1 MTVLEKIVQQNALNK
16 TGKVDYNR
24 EGVKDGK
31 GFLPCSEKFVDNF
44 ILRVLVADYLTENKK
59 YVEVGAMNRTIRSLL
74 DRSGLEK
81 YKVKAIVFA
90 RLKES
95 VSIKMLE
102 NMPYRNEEKEILDT
116 VYYYQEYKIACAD
129 LEYQKV
135 LDFIRKQE
143 YNDCGLFLKDVDVT
157 LDYAGSFNREEVVQ
171 SMVQMHGFGSQGTA
185 TSADRTILDNCDNFG
200 ENCLTYMETVDGITA
215 RCKIYNKMVQ
225 MLEWM

>member
-1 MTVLEKIVQQNALNK
+1 MGKRHSYFEEGALREINQADDGIGK
-16 TGKVDYNR
+16 DSPAKCTEQDRKVDYNR

-95 VSIKMLE
+95 LSIKMLE
-102 NMPYRNEEKEILDT
+102 KMPYRNEEKEILDT

-135 LDFIRKQE
+135 LDFIRKQ
-143 YNDCGLFLKDVDVT
+143 
-157 LDYAGSFNREEVVQ
+157 RVQ
-171 SMVQMHGFGSQGTA
+171 
-185 TSADRTILDNCDNFG
+185 
-200 ENCLTYMETVDGITA
+200 
-215 RCKIYNKMVQ
+215 
-225 MLEWM
+225 